1 MVLQAMGLAKVSVF
15 SQNFTGHAVSFF
27 SSNVRLAVLVSFF
40 TSGLFKDL
48 GFFLVFFRT
57 VKKVL
62 MSSFA
67 QTEIVIR
74 SLPVAQTP
82 TPALDLQPGANL
94 STRAQ

>member
-1 MVLQAMGLAKVSVF
+1 VANGSSKAMGLAKVSVF

-62 MSSFA
+62 MSSF
-67 QTEIVIR
+67 VC
-74 SLPVAQTP
+74 LFFF
-82 TPALDLQPGANL
+82 L
-94 STRAQ
+94 